1 MAYSKV
7 NTNSSKTLNYLNK
20 DYNSL
25 KQQLIDFAKIYYPD
39 SANDFSEGSPGMM
52 FLEMAAYVGDILS
65 FYTDTQVQETMLE
78 YAQERDN
85 LFALAYNLG
94 YRPNVT
100 NASSAELT
108 ITQTIPAG
116 LEGPDWRYAMTI
128 QKGSTFIPDTR
139 GSNDIEFLTQEDVD
153 FNFSSSFDP
162 TEVSVFSIDTITNK
176 PLKYL
181 LKKTV
186 KAISAK
192 LVTKTFNVGAPEK
205 YLKLELNDTNII
217 GIDSITDENNNR
229 YTEVDYLAQETA
241 FEEVPNIE
249 ANDPRLSQYNGQ
261 TPYLLRTKR
270 VPKRFI
276 SRFKANN
283 NLEIKFGAGIS
294 DSADEEIIPNPDN
307 VGLGVN
313 DGRSLIDFAFDPSN
327 FLYTKAYGE
336 VPANT
341 TLTVRYLKGGG
352 IESNVSAN
360 QITRIGELKTRANT
374 ANIDISDQIS
384 SIAVYNQKPAS
395 GGGPGDTND
404 DIRLNASANFSAQQR
419 VVTKDDY
426 IFRSLV
432 MPSKFGKVAKAYITQ
447 DDQISVETSRRI
459 ANPNGLNLH
468 VLGYDINKKLTNL
481 NIAAK
486 ENLATYLEQYRM
498 LTDAINI
505 KDAYVINLGLDF
517 EITTFINYNNDE
529 VIVSCIEELKRF
541 FNIDRWQINQ
551 PIIISEVT
559 NTLNQVPG
567 VRSVEYVTFNN
578 KFGEVIGY
586 SKYKYDLNQATVNG
600 VIYPSF
606 DPTIFEIKYP
616 NTDIKGK
623 VKTY

>member
-7 NTNSSKTLNYLNK
+7 NTNSSKTINYLNK
-20 DYNSL
+20 DYNKL

-39 SANDFSEGSPGMM
+39 TANDFSEGSPGMM

-78 YAQERDN
+78 YAQEREN

-94 YRPNVT
+94 YKPKVT
-100 NASSAELT
+100 NASAVNLT
-108 ITQTIPAG
+108 ISQTIPATTG
-116 LEGPDWRYAMTI
+116 GPDWRYAMTI
-128 QKGSTFIPDTR
+128 LKGSIFLPN
-139 GSNDIEFLTQEDVD
+139 SNNQSNIEFLTQEDVD

-162 TEVSVFSIDTITNK
+162 TEVNIFSIDTVTNQ

-181 LKKTV
+181 LTKKV

-192 LVTKTFNVGAPEK
+192 TNTETFNVGAPEK
-205 YLKLELNDTNII
+205 FLKLELTAANII
-217 GIDSITDENNNR
+217 GIDSITDESGNV
-229 YTEVDYLAQETA
+229 YTEVDYLAQETV

-249 ANDPRLSQYNGQ
+249 ANNPDLAQYNGQ
-261 TPYLLRTKR
+261 TPYLLKTKR
-270 VPKRFI
+270 VPKRFVT
-276 SRFKANN
+276 RFKANN

-294 DSADEEIIPNPDN
+294 DSPDEEIIPNPDN
-307 VGLGVN
+307 VGLGIN
-313 DGRSLIDFAFDPSN
+313 DGRTLLDFAFDPSN
-327 FLYTKAYGE
+327 FLYTRAYGE

-341 TLTVRYLKGGG
+341 TLTVKYLTGGG
-352 IESNVSAN
+352 VQANLPANVIN
-360 QITRIGELKTRANT
+360 RIGTLRTRANT
-374 ANIDISDQIS
+374 AGINISDQIS
-384 SIAVYNQKPAS
+384 SVTVYNEKPAN

-404 DIRLNASANFSAQQR
+404 DIRLNAAANFNAQQR

-426 IFRSLV
+426 IFRSLI
-432 MPSKFGKVAKAYITQ
+432 MPPKFGKVAKAFITQ

-468 VLGYDINKKLTNL
+468 VLGYDIRKNLTNL

-498 LTDAINI
+498 LTDSVNI

-529 VIVSCIEELKRF
+529 VIVNCIEELKEF

-551 PIIISEVT
+551 PIIISEVS
-559 NTLNQVPG
+559 NYLNQVPG

-578 KFGEVIGY
+578 KFGEIIGY
-586 SKYKYDLNQATVNG
+586 SKYKYDLDQATING
-600 VIYPSF
+600 VIYPSI
-606 DPTIFEIKYP
+606 DPSIFEIKNF
-616 NTDIKGK
+616 NTDIKGR